1 MNGIQYVDSGNLH
14 IRQQVQ
20 SNQSAVYILPDPP
33 SLFFLHTIL
42 QLLNRT
48 AAMSD
53 PSTALPLPTKGTINS
68 ETYGEIC
75 IGIGGDDS
83 DTEGVPAASSEQTV
97 GCFTFDDE
105 GYIVPLPF
113 GTS

>member
-1 MNGIQYVDSGNLH
+1 MGYNMWTLEIFIFASKCNLTNLQYIYFQILH
-14 IRQQVQ
+14 PF
-20 SNQSAVYILPDPP
+20 SSYIL
-33 SLFFLHTIL
+33 SSKI
-42 QLLNRT
+42 NRT
-48 AAMSD
+48 TAMSD